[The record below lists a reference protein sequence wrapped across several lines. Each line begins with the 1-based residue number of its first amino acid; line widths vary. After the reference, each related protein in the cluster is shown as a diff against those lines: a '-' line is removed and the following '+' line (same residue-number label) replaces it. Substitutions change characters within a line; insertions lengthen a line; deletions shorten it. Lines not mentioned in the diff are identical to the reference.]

1 MYHIIEKDEV
11 KSLVETAK
19 AIETK
24 INSDLFEQNESTN
37 IFTLGL
43 EIKENTPI
51 STLLEDAEAES
62 CIVIYD
68 KHQINDQLIECHSL
82 GLVPKVK
89 KCKKTLI
96 TYMILV
102 HPKNKDIKFYLFADQ
117 NKQAKYAEA
126 GINYK
131 TIMGMCKDHNIEF
144 I

>member
-1 MYHIIEKDEV
+1 MYHIIDKNEV

-51 STLLEDAEAES
+51 SILLEDDEAKS

-68 KHQINDQLIECHSL
+68 KHQINDQLMLIDSAFYNADL
-82 GLVPKVK
+82 SNILK
-89 KCKKTLI
+89 K
-96 TYMILV
+96 
-102 HPKNKDIKFYLFADQ
+102 F
-117 NKQAKYAEA
+117 
-126 GINYK
+126 
-131 TIMGMCKDHNIEF
+131 
-144 I
+144 